1 MFRDPQVNYYVRDV
15 DASVNF
21 YGDLL
26 GFEETFRTPAEGAP
40 EHVEL
45 KLGGLILG
53 LASNESAQNTHGL
66 TTGGGNPRAEV
77 CLWTDDVDDAYAVLV
92 ARGVPSLSEPHDFL
106 GGRLRAAWLADPDG
120 NPVEIVCQR
129 HDSSSEQQHTD

>member
-15 DASVNF
+15 EAAVRF
-21 YGDLL
+21 YVEML
-26 GFEETFRTPAEGAP
+26 GFTETFRTPETGTP

-45 KLGGLILG
+45 RLGGLILG
-53 LASNESAQNTHGL
+53 LASTASAKATHGL

-77 CLWTDDVDDAYAVLV
+77 CVWTDDVDEAYRSLV
-92 ARGVPSLSEPHDFL
+92 AGGVPSLSPPHDFL

-120 NPVEIVCQR
+120 NPVEIVSQR
-129 HDSSSEQQHTD
+129 EIEP

>member
-15 DASVNF
+15 EVAARF
-21 YGDLL
+21 YVEML
-26 GFEETFRTPAEGAP
+26 GFAETFRTPASGPP

-45 KLGGLILG
+45 RLGGLILG
-53 LASNESAQNTHGL
+53 LASTESAKTTHGL

-77 CLWTDDVDDAYAVLV
+77 CVWTDDVDEAHARLV
-92 ARGVPSLSEPHDFL
+92 ARGVPSLSAPHDFL

-120 NPVEIVCQR
+120 NPVEIVARRQA
-129 HDSSSEQQHTD
+129 EPPA